1 MLKFVSDLWQVSGFL
16 WVLQGHPP
24 IKLTTTIYKNLTIVM
39 SDQFF
44 KISDEKNSPPNEQTV
59 NSHMNLVCFECAL
72 VGVVVLLL
80 LTFML
85 LWWELLSYYY

>member
-1 MLKFVSDLWQVSGFL
+1 
-16 WVLQGHPP
+16 
-24 IKLTTTIYKNLTIVM
+24 M
-39 SDQFF
+39 SNQFF

-85 LWWELLSYYY
+85 LWWELLLTFMLDTLDVLLNAVNLGIFISKYIIDK